1 MKKTFLILAVIVL
14 AGFTSNVM
22 AQSVGTAAPT
32 AAGAKIVTALTLTQI
47 SPLHFGTMTIPST
60 AATVQVDPLGVRSLV
75 SGTIIL
81 LAQTPV
87 ATNAAYSVAGSAA
100 STYAITLPS
109 SITISNGIPANDM
122 TVNGFTSTKTLNVGT
137 LDGAGHDTFGVGAT
151 LNLANAQ
158 PAGVYAGTFNVT
170 IAYN

>member
-1 MKKTFLILAVIVL
+1 MKKAFLILAAIVL

-22 AQSVGTAAPT
+22 AQAVGTAAPT
-32 AAGAKIVTALTLTQI
+32 AAGAKIVTALTLTET
-47 SPLHFGTMTIPST
+47 SALHFGTMTIPSS
-60 AATVQVDPLGVRSLV
+60 AASVLLTSAGARSIA

-81 LAQTPV
+81 LAQAPV
-87 ATNAAYSVAGSAA
+87 ATTAAYNVTGSAT
-100 STYAITLPS
+100 SSYLISLPS
-109 SITISNGIPANDM
+109 SVTIISGGNSM
-122 TVNGFTSTKTLNVGT
+122 TVNAFTSSKVSNQGS
-137 LDGAGHDTFGVGAT
+137 LDGSGLDSFTVGAT